1 MSTETTIHP
10 TAIVDPKAR
19 LGAGVQVG
27 PYAVITAGVEL
38 GDGCRVGHHA
48 TIDGPSKI
56 GPRNEFFPYAAIG
69 FKTQDLKYQGE
80 PTWLEIGEGNVF
92 REFCTIH
99 RGTGAGEKTVIGDGN
114 LFLAYSHVA
123 HNCVVGNKT
132 IFSNNA
138 TLAGHVTVG
147 DYAVISG
154 LSAVH
159 QFCRIGAHSIIGGCA
174 KIVQD
179 VPPYLIADGNPAQL
193 RGVNH
198 VGLERRGFSEAD
210 IKALRQ
216 AYRILADKT
225 LNFSQAVEKIEAS
238 KNAAH
243 SHVKVLVEFLRTT
256 QRGVIRPEP
265 LAGG

>member
-1 MSTETTIHP
+1 MTETQIHS

-27 PYAVITAGVEL
+27 PYAIIGHDVEL
-38 GDGCRVGHHA
+38 GDGCTVGHHA
-48 TIDGPSKI
+48 TLEGPTKL
-56 GPRNEFFPYAAIG
+56 GPRNEIFPYAAVG
-69 FKTQDLKYQGE
+69 FKSQDLKYTVE
-80 PTWLEIGEGNVF
+80 PTYLEIGGGNTF

-99 RGTGAGEKTVIGDGN
+99 RGTGPGEKTIIGDGN
-114 LFLAYSHVA
+114 LFLAYAHIA
-123 HNCVVGNKT
+123 HNCVVGNRT

-138 TLAGHVTVG
+138 TLAGHVVVG
-147 DYAVISG
+147 DYAIVSG

-179 VPPYLIADGNPAQL
+179 VPPFLIADGNPAQL

-198 VGLERRGFSEAD
+198 VGLERRGYIEND
-210 IKALRQ
+210 IKALRR

-225 LNFSQAVEKIEAS
+225 LNFSQATAKIETS
-238 KNAAH
+238 EDAANTY
-243 SHVKVLVEFLRTT
+243 VKYLVDFLKSTE
-256 QRGVIRPEP
+256 RGVIRPEP
-265 LAGG
+265 LAGS